1 MKRLLITSFLMA
13 SLWGLVDPWS
23 ARGQSPQEVL
33 LLNSYHQG
41 LQWTDNVV
49 DGVQAFFG
57 ERRRPVAIQI
67 EYLDTKRIDD
77 PAYFEIVFN
86 LFEHKFRQRAFD
98 VIIAS
103 DDHAFS
109 FLRAHAEDLFGATP
123 VVFCGVNYFTPD
135 MLRAHP
141 NFTGVIEAFDVRR
154 TLALMARLQSGLERI
169 VVVNDRTKTGQA
181 NRKILDAAIAGF
193 GSQIAFEFVSDV
205 DMADLQAQ
213 IRALPPSAAVLLMSF
228 TRDRSGQVFS
238 YDESI
243 ALIAAICP
251 VPIYGV
257 WDFFLGRG
265 IVGGM
270 LTSGFHQGYTAA
282 ALALNILEGQAVEN
296 IPVVTDSPNRWMF
309 DHAQLTRFG
318 LSPADL
324 PPDALVINQPVSFY
338 RENKSLIWG
347 TGTIIVVQ
355 ILVIGLLISNIERR
369 KTVEAALGNSEG
381 ILKATLDSTTDGILV
396 VTRDGVVSHSN
407 SRFREIWSIPQ
418 SLLATG
424 DDAQMIAYV
433 KSQLV
438 DPESFVSRVNV
449 LYQSM
454 EQSLDL
460 LEFKDGR
467 IIERFF
473 TPLDIGGI
481 KGGRVWFFRDVT
493 EARRKDEALREGAQ
507 QLKVAQAMAHV
518 GNWELETATG
528 LVEGSDEAAR
538 IFGLSAEDQ
547 PFALKSLLHLIHR
560 FDRPRAIHAM
570 RRLMSQLQDFDLEF
584 RIAPQAPREPCWVHV
599 RARVETDAGGHA
611 VRVVGTLQDIT
622 ARVEAEESRQALE
635 KQLVHAIKMEAVGT
649 LAGGIAHD
657 FNNLL
662 QAITGYTQLLL
673 MDRSLSGQ
681 ELQPLRKIES
691 AADRARELAR
701 QLLTFS
707 RKVESHLAPS
717 VLNQIVE
724 EALQILGRTIPKMIT
739 IEKHLADDLK
749 PVEVDANQIEQVILN
764 LGINA
769 AHAMPEGGRLSI
781 TTAMAREGLDEGRPA
796 EAGPGP
802 YIELIIDDSG
812 SGMDSQTLER
822 IFDPFFTTKGIG
834 AGTGLGLSMV
844 YGIVKNHGGWITC
857 RSAPGRGTTFNI
869 YLPTIDTALAGTG
882 LQTGFQALPGGNET
896 ILVVDDE
903 VVLCKLGR
911 RMLERFGYQV
921 KTATSGEEALEIF
934 RWQSDDIDLVILD
947 VNMPGMGGYKCL
959 QALLQIDPQI
969 KIIVASGYSR
979 DHCEQDLLSL
989 GACAFIAKPF
999 QLEALMT
1006 AVRETIDRVA

>member
-1 MKRLLITSFLMA
+1 MKRLLITSFLVA
-13 SLWGLVDPWS
+13 SLWGLLDPWS

-49 DGVQAFFG
+49 DGVQAFFS
-57 ERRRPVAIQI
+57 EKHHPVALQI

-77 PAYFEIVFN
+77 PAYFDIVFN
-86 LFEHKFRQRAFD
+86 LFQHKFRQRAFD

-109 FLRAHAEDLFGATP
+109 FLRARGQDLFGNTP
-123 VVFCGVNYFTPD
+123 VVFCGVNYFTPA
-135 MLRAHP
+135 MLGPHR

-154 TLALMARLQSGLERI
+154 TLALMARLQGGLERI
-169 VVVNDRTKTGQA
+169 VVVNDQTKTGQA
-181 NRKILDAAIAGF
+181 NRKILDAAIAKF
-193 GSQIAFEFVSDV
+193 EAPIAFEFVSDV
-205 DMADLQAQ
+205 DMADLQKQ
-213 IRALPPSAAVLLMSF
+213 IQALPPSAAVLLMSF
-228 TRDRSGQVFS
+228 TRDKSGQVFS

-243 ALIAAICP
+243 ALVAGNCP

-282 ALALNILEGQAVEN
+282 GLALKILEGRSVAE

-318 LSPADL
+318 LSNAAL
-324 PPDALVINQPVSFY
+324 PPDALVINRPVSFY
-338 RENKSLIWG
+338 SENKALIWG
-347 TGTIIVVQ
+347 TGTIIVIQ
-355 ILVIGLLISNIERR
+355 IVVIGLLVFNIERR

-396 VTRDGVVSHSN
+396 VTREGVVSHYN

-418 SLLATG
+418 ALLETG
-424 DDAQMIAYV
+424 EDAQMIAFV
-433 KSQLV
+433 KSQLI
-438 DPESFVSRVNV
+438 DPDSFVSRVNV
-449 LYQSM
+449 LYQSL

-460 LEFKDGR
+460 LAFKDGR

-473 TPLDIGGI
+473 TPLDLGGI
-481 KGGRVWFFRDVT
+481 EGGRVWFFRDVT

-518 GNWELETATG
+518 GNWELEVATG
-528 LVEGSDEAAR
+528 RVGGSDEAAR
-538 IFGLSAEDQ
+538 IFGLAVDDQ
-547 PFALKSLLHLIHR
+547 PLALKSLRHLIHR
-560 FDRPRAIHAM
+560 SDRPRTIRAM
-570 RRLMSQLQDFDLEF
+570 RRLLSQQQHFDLEF
-584 RIAPQAPREPCWVHV
+584 RIVPQASRKPCWVHV
-599 RARVETDAGGHA
+599 RARAETDAGGHA

-622 ARVEAEESRQALE
+622 ARIEAEESRQALE

-662 QAITGYTQLLL
+662 QAISGYTQLLL
-673 MDRSLSGQ
+673 LDRSLSGQ

-717 VLNQIVE
+717 VLNAIVE
-724 EALQILGRTIPKMIT
+724 DALQILGRTIPKMIT
-739 IEKHLADDLK
+739 IEKHLAADLR

-769 AHAMPEGGRLSI
+769 AHAMPEGGRLAI
-781 TTAMAREGLDEGRPA
+781 TTAMARSGMEEGRPA
-796 EAGPGP
+796 EAGNGP
-802 YIELIIDDSG
+802 YVELVIKDSG
-812 SGMDSQTLER
+812 TGMDSQTLER

-857 RSAPGRGTTFNI
+857 RSAPGRGTTFTI
-869 YLPTIDTALAGTG
+869 YLPVIDTALDGTAM
-882 LQTGFQALPGGNET
+882 QKEYQELPCGSET

-903 VVLCKLGR
+903 VVLCELGR
-911 RMLERFGYQV
+911 HMLERFGYQV
-921 KTATSGEEALEIF
+921 KTAASGEEALEVF
-934 RWQSDDIDLVILD
+934 KQQRDGIDLVILD

-969 KIIVASGYSR
+969 KTIVASGYSQG
-979 DHCEQDLLSL
+979 HCEQDLLSL

-999 QLEALMT
+999 QLEALVT
-1006 AVRETIDRVA
+1006 AVRKIIDRVA